1 MIAVTTFPNSWDDY
15 FVIAVTAFSD
25 NWDNLFRIAVIAD
38 PAT

>member
-1 MIAVTTFPNSWDDY
+1 MIAVTAFPNSWDDY
-15 FVIAVTAFSD
+15 FVIAVTAFFD